1 MRSRIPGAVL
11 VTVFLAASPAV
22 AEEVVGIAV
31 CDELLAKYEACVT
44 EKAPPDQRVTIVNN
58 IRQMRSSWRQVL
70 ATSPQSRAD
79 LEATCRDSM
88 ETLKRSLSGAY
99 GCTF

>member
-1 MRSRIPGAVL
+1 MRAWLPGTVL
-11 VTVFLAASPAV
+11 VGALIGATPVA
-22 AEEVVGIAV
+22 AEEAVGIAI

-44 EKAPPDQRVTIVNN
+44 EKVPPDQRGTIISN

-70 ATSPQSRAD
+70 ATSPQSRPD

>member
-1 MRSRIPGAVL
+1 
-11 VTVFLAASPAV
+11 
-22 AEEVVGIAV
+22 
-31 CDELLAKYEACVT
+31 
-44 EKAPPDQRVTIVNN
+44 
-58 IRQMRSSWRQVL
+58 VL
-70 ATSPQSRAD
+70 ATSPQSRPD